1 MARTRNVRAFSA
13 GGVVYRRIPALEPS
27 QWGSPEEQAV
37 AQADPLAGVEIAL
50 VGRPH
55 VDIWVL
61 PKGTP
66 RRGETVADAAVREVR
81 EETGLITRIVGEVG
95 SIHYTFSRE
104 GTRFHKEVFH
114 YLLEAVGGD
123 TALHDAEYEDARWF
137 PLAEAHRRLTF
148 HNEADLLRTA
158 EPLIARA
165 LAAESSVQPSSS
177 RGPAGPDPALPRAD
191 PPHE

>member
-1 MARTRNVRAFSA
+1 MARTRNVQAFSA
-13 GGVVYRRIPALEPS
+13 GGVVYRRVPAVEPS
-27 QWGSPEEQAV
+27 LRASPEEQA
-37 AQADPLAGVEIAL
+37 ATQAYPLTGIEIAL

-55 VDIWVL
+55 ADIWVL

-66 RRGETVADAAVREVR
+66 RRAETVADAAVREVR

-95 SIHYTFSRE
+95 SIHYTFSRD

-158 EPLIARA
+158 EPLIARM

-177 RGPAGPDPALPRAD
+177 RDPADPDPMFPRAD